1 MNYGNLFKYWRT
13 VLTVAEMSLRTQF
26 SEGFIIFAVIFQPMI
41 IAVLAL
47 FMLKDKGGDYA
58 MFVVVGSGLTGLWS
72 SLLFFQVTASTWNA
86 GQAHLNHWS
95 GCPRHLK

>member
-13 VLTVAEMSLRTQF
+13 VLTVAEMSLRNQF

-58 MFVVVGSGLTGLWS
+58 MFARSLGLARTKSSGAR
-72 SLLFFQVTASTWNA
+72 ASTC
-86 GQAHLNHWS
+86 HPS
-95 GCPRHLK
+95 GRKTALISCS